1 MHTNPIRQQSVYD
14 PTLANLASTPQPF
27 YVQQQCQDYKT
38 QHNIFD
44 FNISISLSDYDQE
57 EASQSKVNSKA
68 SYDPKKCEG
77 KAGRKRERIHHRMV
91 KKPEA
96 RCTFENFTKNY
107 NEQEKEGDAYHFIPA
122 IG

>member
-1 MHTNPIRQQSVYD
+1 MK
-14 PTLANLASTPQPF
+14 STQLIKIYPKITF
-27 YVQQQCQDYKT
+27 HVTYSTSCLKRSF
-38 QHNIFD
+38 I
-44 FNISISLSDYDQE
+44 LSNNYQE
-57 EASQSKVNSKA
+57 EAAQSVGDTKA

-77 KAGRKRERIHHRMV
+77 KAGRKKERIHHRIVEKM
-91 KKPEA
+91 EA